1 MMFLSIKQVFKR
13 LDEKIKLDINQLP
26 PEGLDELPTTLW
38 PFMWFFIRQIKAIVI
53 VIMGLELLVAVSS
66 SVIFWY
72 VGKLVKHQQF
82 SEALLLGGFALV
94 MMRQQLIGALHG
106 IYDLVYTPYIG
117 NIIRRQLYWY
127 TSQQSLSFFNN
138 DFAGRIANKLIQSAP
153 SIRDVVKSSIGTV
166 WFASIFTI
174 SNLWFMSRI
183 SLWLALPL
191 LTWII
196 LYASALRY
204 FVPKVQKRSA
214 AHSYVMSHLTG
225 QVVDSFTNFLPI
237 KYFARAAHEDSRMVD
252 ILRDHSRTFR
262 DTTST
267 IWKMSLVVDVLN
279 TSLMLSTGS
288 VVVRI

>member
-1 MMFLSIKQVFKR
+1 MFLSIKQVFKR